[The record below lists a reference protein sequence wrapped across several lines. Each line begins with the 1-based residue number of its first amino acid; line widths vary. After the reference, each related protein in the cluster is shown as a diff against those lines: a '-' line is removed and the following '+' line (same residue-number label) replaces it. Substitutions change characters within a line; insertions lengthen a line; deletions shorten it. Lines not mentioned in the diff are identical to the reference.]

1 MLLAAV
7 LCWLPSRALLS
18 SLLLSCCTQCYC
30 EALRTQ
36 TRWGALEVL
45 FIIIIIIIVWGLI
58 RKRAHMQLV
67 RRNSV
72 TVVSTRWATVVWSW
86 SWSIVREL
94 IPTKKKKKKKCRRG
108 NVCSNILPKSSQA
121 RKKPPHHH
129 LKIQEEL
136 EHPVR
141 NLGKAFR
148 EWQAGKAD
156 SELALSEQTNK
167 QANKQTNKPG
177 RLQNVIVFTDGP
189 VLLKASFGGAS
200 L

>member
-1 MLLAAV
+1 MGR
-7 LCWLPSRALLS
+7 SRSPLYYYYYYSVGTYQETSSHATRQEKLS
-18 SLLLSCCTQCYC
+18 HSRLNSLSH
-30 EALRTQ
+30 R
-36 TRWGALEVL
+36 
-45 FIIIIIIIVWGLI
+45 GLI
-58 RKRAHMQLV
+58 LILVYCARA
-67 RRNSV
+67 NSHQ
-72 TVVSTRWATVVWSW
+72 
-86 SWSIVREL
+86 
-94 IPTKKKKKKKCRRG
+94 KKKKKCRPG
-108 NVCSNILPKSSQA
+108 NVCSNILPKTSQA
-121 RKKPPHHH
+121 RKKPPNHH

-177 RLQNVIVFTDGP
+177 RLQNVMVFTDGP